1 MTDIAIT
8 DSTTIEDVQK
18 EFSSHFPFLKI
29 EFYEEEHTTGEG
41 TPESHRVNVER
52 TIGEARTKHTAGKL
66 SIHGNQKD
74 STLEQASHDVYE
86 LNVQVFRL
94 SGSLWLQTTTT
105 DDWTLSE
112 QNETAK
118 DFSLG

>member
-74 STLEQASHDVYE
+74 STLEQAFHDVYG